1 MTETKNL
8 TPYTLWQ
15 LTLYFLKLGAF
26 GFGGPVALVGF
37 MHRDLVEERA
47 WISEADYK
55 EGLALAQIA
64 PGPLAAQLAIYLGY
78 VHHRI
83 LGATVAGL
91 AFVLPSFAMVVALG
105 MTYVSYG
112 GLPWMQAVFYGVG
125 AAVVGIMAIGAHKLS
140 TKSIGKDRLLWVI
153 FGVLAAVT
161 VITQSEIAWLFIAAG
176 LLVWMIRR
184 KPLLKDLLSTLAS
197 KIVLGLMALS
207 VASWLFFEPYLDASM
222 MGSGAN
228 TPDAGVL
235 TQLGLF
241 FAKAG
246 TFVFG
251 SGLAIVPFLY
261 GGTVTEH
268 HWLTDRQFVDAVAVA
283 MITPGPVVITTA
295 FIGYLVAGLSGA
307 TVAAVATFLPCYLIT
322 IVAAPH
328 FKKWGK
334 NPSVIAFV
342 DGITAAAIGAI
353 AGSVVVITQ
362 RSVSD
367 IPTALLAAGAT
378 ALLWK
383 FKKIPEPI
391 LVIGAAV
398 IGLVFYPL
406 LGPLGLH
413 AAH

>member
-1 MTETKNL
+1 MTAPQNL
-8 TPYTLWQ
+8 TPYSLWQ
-15 LTLYFLKLGAF
+15 LTLYFLRLGAL

-37 MHRDLVEERA
+37 MHRDLVEERH
-47 WISEADYK
+47 WITEADYK

-78 VHHRI
+78 VHYRI
-83 LGATVAGL
+83 LGATLAGL
-91 AFVLPSFAMVVALG
+91 AFVLPSFLMVVALG
-105 MTYVSYG
+105 MAYVSYG

-125 AAVVGIMAIGAHKLS
+125 AAVLGIMAIGAHKLS
-140 TKSIGKDRLLWVI
+140 TKSIGKDKLLWGI

-161 VITQSEIAWLFIAAG
+161 IITQSEIAWLFIAAG
-176 LLVWMIRR
+176 LLVWVIRC
-184 KPLLKDLLSTLAS
+184 KPNLKDMLSFVTS
-197 KIVLGLMALS
+197 KVVLGLIALS
-207 VASWLFFEPYLDASM
+207 VALWMLYENYFGQSAIESNAASLDP
-222 MGSGAN
+222 GL
-228 TPDAGVL
+228 L
-235 TQLGLF
+235 TQIGLF

-261 GGTVTEH
+261 AGTVTEH

-283 MITPGPVVITTA
+283 MITPGPVVITTG
-295 FIGYLVAGLSGA
+295 FIGYLVAGLPGA
-307 TVAAVATFLPCYLIT
+307 VMAAVATFLPCYLIT
-322 IVAAPH
+322 IVSAPH

-353 AGSVVVITQ
+353 AGSVVVIAQ

-367 IPTALLAAGAT
+367 IPTALLAVGAT

-383 FKKIPEPI
+383 FKKIPEPV
-391 LVIGAAV
+391 LVIGAAL
-398 IGLVFYPL
+398 IGLAIYPL
-406 LGPLGLH
+406 VSH
-413 AAH
+413 

>member
-1 MTETKNL
+1 MTEIKSPT
-8 TPYTLWQ
+8 TYSLWQ
-15 LTLYFLKLGAF
+15 LTLYFLRLGTL

-37 MHRDLVEERA
+37 MYRDLVEERG

-64 PGPLAAQLAIYLGY
+64 PGPLAAQLAIYLGF
-78 VHHRI
+78 VHYRTA
-83 LGATVAGL
+83 GATVAGL

-105 MTYVSYG
+105 MAYVSYG

-125 AAVVGIMAIGAHKLS
+125 AAVLGIMAIGAHKLS
-140 TKSIGKDRLLWVI
+140 TKSIGKDKLLWGI

-161 VITQSEIAWLFIAAG
+161 IITQSEIAWLFIAAG
-176 LLVWMIRR
+176 LLVWVLRC
-184 KPLLKDLLSTLAS
+184 KPSFGNKAMG
-197 KIVLGLMALS
+197 LGLIPPTHAAQLAPVLADPAL
-207 VASWLFFEPYLDASM
+207 
-222 MGSGAN
+222 
-228 TPDAGVL
+228 L
-235 TQLGLF
+235 TQIGLF

-246 TFVFG
+246 AFVFG

-261 GGTVTEH
+261 AGAVTEH

-295 FIGYLVAGLSGA
+295 FIGYLVAGLPGA
-307 TVAAVATFLPCYLIT
+307 AVAAVATFLPCYLIT
-322 IVAAPH
+322 IIAAPH

-353 AGSVVVITQ
+353 AGSVVVIAQ
-362 RSVSD
+362 RSITD
-367 IPTALLAAGAT
+367 IPTALLALGVT

-383 FKKIPEPI
+383 FKKIPEPV
-391 LVIGAAV
+391 LVIGAAL
-398 IGLVFYPL
+398 IGMAVYPL
-406 LGPLGLH
+406 VGHG
-413 AAH
+413 

>member
-1 MTETKNL
+1 MTEIKNP
-8 TPYTLWQ
+8 TAYSLWE
-15 LTLYFLKLGAF
+15 LMVYFLKLGAF

-37 MHRDLVEERA
+37 MHRDLVEQRA
-47 WISEADYK
+47 WISESDYK

-105 MTYVSYG
+105 IAYRSYG

-125 AAVVGIMAIGAHKLS
+125 AAVVGVMAIGAHKLS

-153 FGVLAAVT
+153 FSVLAAVT
-161 VITQSEIAWLFIAAG
+161 IITQSEIAGLFIAAG
-176 LLVWMIRR
+176 ILVWMIRR
-184 KPLLKDLLSTLAS
+184 KPHLKDLLSTLTS
-197 KIVLGLMALS
+197 KIVLALMGLTIT
-207 VASWLFFEPYLDASM
+207 SWCVFENYVGQST
-222 MGSGAN
+222 MGSQV
-228 TPDAGVL
+228 TTTDAGAL
-235 TQLGLF
+235 TQLGWF

-328 FKKWGK
+328 FKKWGR

-353 AGSVVVITQ
+353 AGSVVVIAQ
-362 RSVSD
+362 RSISD

-383 FKKIPEPI
+383 FKRIPEPV
-391 LVIGAAV
+391 LVIGAAL
-398 IGLVFYPL
+398 IGLFVYPL
-406 LGPLGLH
+406 VGHLGP
-413 AAH
+413 

>member
-8 TPYTLWQ
+8 TPYSLWQ
-15 LTLYFLKLGAF
+15 LTLYFLRLGAL

-37 MHRDLVEERA
+37 MHRDLVEERH
-47 WISEADYK
+47 WITEADYK

-78 VHHRI
+78 VHYRI
-83 LGATVAGL
+83 LGATLAGL
-91 AFVLPSFAMVVALG
+91 AFVLPSFLMVVALG
-105 MTYVSYG
+105 MAYVSYG

-125 AAVVGIMAIGAHKLS
+125 AAVLGIMAIGAHKLS
-140 TKSIGKDRLLWVI
+140 TKSIGKDKLLWGI

-161 VITQSEIAWLFIAAG
+161 IITQSEIAWLFIAAG
-176 LLVWMIRR
+176 LLVWVIRC
-184 KPLLKDLLSTLAS
+184 KPNLKDMLSFVTS
-197 KIVLGLMALS
+197 KVVLGLIALS
-207 VASWLFFEPYLDASM
+207 VALWMLYENYFGQSAIESNAASLDP
-222 MGSGAN
+222 GL
-228 TPDAGVL
+228 L
-235 TQLGLF
+235 TQIGLF

-261 GGTVTEH
+261 AGTVTEH

-283 MITPGPVVITTA
+283 MITPGPVVITTG
-295 FIGYLVAGLSGA
+295 FIGYLVAGLPGA
-307 TVAAVATFLPCYLIT
+307 VMAAVATFLPCYLIT
-322 IVAAPH
+322 IVSAPH

-353 AGSVVVITQ
+353 AGSVVVIAQ
-362 RSVSD
+362 RSISD
-367 IPTALLAAGAT
+367 IPTAMLALGAT

-383 FKKIPEPI
+383 FKKIPEPV
-391 LVIGAAV
+391 LVIGAAL
-398 IGLVFYPL
+398 IGLVIYPL
-406 LGPLGLH
+406 MNH
-413 AAH
+413 

>member
-1 MTETKNL
+1 MTDTQNL
-8 TPYTLWQ
+8 TPYSLWQ
-15 LTLYFLKLGAF
+15 LTLYFLRLGAL

-37 MHRDLVEERA
+37 MHRDLVEERH
-47 WISEADYK
+47 WITEADYK

-78 VHHRI
+78 VHYRI

-91 AFVLPSFAMVVALG
+91 AFVLPSFLMVVALG
-105 MTYVSYG
+105 MAYVSYG

-125 AAVVGIMAIGAHKLS
+125 AAVLGIMAIGAHKLS
-140 TKSIGKDRLLWVI
+140 TKSIGKDKLLWGI

-161 VITQSEIAWLFIAAG
+161 IITQSEIAWLFIAAG
-176 LLVWMIRR
+176 LLVWVIRC
-184 KPLLKDLLSTLAS
+184 KPNLKDMLSFVTS
-197 KIVLGLMALS
+197 KVVLGLIALS
-207 VASWLFFEPYLDASM
+207 VALWMLYENYFGQSAIESNAASLDP
-222 MGSGAN
+222 GL
-228 TPDAGVL
+228 L
-235 TQLGLF
+235 TQIGLF

-261 GGTVTEH
+261 AGTVTEH

-283 MITPGPVVITTA
+283 MITPGPVVITTG
-295 FIGYLVAGLSGA
+295 FIGYLVAGLPGA
-307 TVAAVATFLPCYLIT
+307 VMAAVATFLPCYLIT
-322 IVAAPH
+322 IVSAPH

-353 AGSVVVITQ
+353 AGSVVVIAQ
-362 RSVSD
+362 RSISD
-367 IPTALLAAGAT
+367 IPTAMLALGAT

-383 FKKIPEPI
+383 FKKIPEPV
-391 LVIGAAV
+391 LVIGAAL
-398 IGLVFYPL
+398 IGLVIYPL
-406 LGPLGLH
+406 MNH
-413 AAH
+413 

>member
-1 MTETKNL
+1 MTAPQNL
-8 TPYTLWQ
+8 TPYSLWQ
-15 LTLYFLKLGAF
+15 LTLYFLRLGAL

-37 MHRDLVEERA
+37 MHRDLVEERH
-47 WISEADYK
+47 WITEADYK

-78 VHHRI
+78 VHYRI
-83 LGATVAGL
+83 LGATLAGL
-91 AFVLPSFAMVVALG
+91 AFVLPSFLMVVALG
-105 MTYVSYG
+105 MAYVSYG

-125 AAVVGIMAIGAHKLS
+125 AAVLGIMAIGAHKLS
-140 TKSIGKDRLLWVI
+140 TKSIGKDKLLWGI

-161 VITQSEIAWLFIAAG
+161 IITQSEIAWLFIAAG
-176 LLVWMIRR
+176 LLVWVIRC
-184 KPLLKDLLSTLAS
+184 KPNLKDMLSFVTS
-197 KIVLGLMALS
+197 KVVLGLIALS
-207 VASWLFFEPYLDASM
+207 VALWMLYENYFGQSAIESNAASLDP
-222 MGSGAN
+222 GL
-228 TPDAGVL
+228 L
-235 TQLGLF
+235 TQIGLF

-261 GGTVTEH
+261 AGTVTEH

-283 MITPGPVVITTA
+283 MITPGPVVITTG
-295 FIGYLVAGLSGA
+295 FIGYLVAGLPGA
-307 TVAAVATFLPCYLIT
+307 VMAAVATFLPCYLIT
-322 IVAAPH
+322 IVSAPH

-353 AGSVVVITQ
+353 AGSVVVIAQ

-367 IPTALLAAGAT
+367 IPTALLAVGAT

-383 FKKIPEPI
+383 FKKIPEPL
-391 LVIGAAV
+391 LVIGAAL
-398 IGLVFYPL
+398 IGLAIYPL
-406 LGPLGLH
+406 VSH
-413 AAH
+413 